1 MEGTVLTAS
10 KNEADWVF
18 RIFDRRPISI
28 KAKNEQVRKIA
39 AVDVATNMPFGLD
52 VPLGVPLEQVE
63 VEKAY
68 TVRFKVYTA
77 RNAADV
83 APDYVEF
90 FRVLDV
96 DQAAED
102 FIKAYWM
109 YPKYIKF
116 ELVELEPL

>member
-1 MEGTVLTAS
+1 LTAS

-90 FRVLDV
+90 FQVLDV

-102 FIKAYWM
+102 FIKAYWI

>member
-1 MEGTVLTAS
+1 MGE
-10 KNEADWVF
+10 
-18 RIFDRRPISI
+18 
-28 KAKNEQVRKIA
+28 
-39 AVDVATNMPFGLD
+39 
-52 VPLGVPLEQVE
+52 VE

-68 TVRFKVYTA
+68 MARFKVYTA
-77 RNAADV
+77 RDAADA

-90 FRVLDV
+90 FQVLDV

-116 ELVELEPL
+116 ELVEAEPL